1 MRETGHH
8 QMINTWPLTVTER
21 KSLSGIHKTF
31 VKMERRI
38 HSLDNMESQRASPHP
53 PSFDSSSSIMIQP
66 VGGIAP
72 DSSAEMFCE
81 VTRN

>member
-8 QMINTWPLTVTER
+8 QMINTLGPLTVTER
-21 KSLSGIHKTF
+21 KSPAEFIRLSLKW
-31 VKMERRI
+31 KE
-38 HSLDNMESQRASPHP
+38 ESTAWIIWNQRAFSHP

-72 DSSAEMFCE
+72 DSSG
-81 VTRN
+81 RNVL